1 MPVPMIA
8 PMPSIVRSSG
18 PSTLRS
24 CVSPPARAL
33 SSSIDFVAKRVT
45 GAKMR
50 AGGPESPEHWPKKR
64 GRMALYRPTAGLI
77 AFGPFRFEPGNGL
90 WRDETEVPLPPRALG
105 LLEAL
110 TAQPGTVV
118 SKQSLIDAVWKDAF
132 VTEASLLEAIRV
144 LREALGDDRLNPVY
158 IQTVHRR
165 GYRFIAPSPPSRT
178 PHRPHPSTAPH
189 LTHPTHPST
198 APRTRRT

>member
-18 PSTLRS
+18 PSTRFSS

-33 SSSIDFVAKRVT
+33 SSSIDFVAKRLT

-90 WRDETEVPLPPRALG
+90 WRDDDEVPLPPRALG

-144 LREALGDDRLNPVY
+144 AARSAG
-158 IQTVHRR
+158 RR
-165 GYRFIAPSPPSRT
+165 PSESRPT
-178 PHRPHPSTAPH
+178 SRRSIVAATASSRP
-189 LTHPTHPST
+189 
-198 APRTRRT
+198 